1 MVVLVAVALLSLAA
15 LTFGEMM
22 LVERQAAELAARQV
36 QARALTDSGVAMA
49 ALFASQ
55 PLETLAQ
62 SGGLYNNSSQFQH
75 QVVIDANTPHDR
87 GCFTIVAPD
96 MDSQGNYSGIRYGF
110 EDESAKIN
118 LNALALIDAKYP
130 GQNIGRQI
138 LMNLPGMTEDIADS
152 ILDFIDADDDPR
164 DEGAESQVYTG
175 LDPPYSPKNGP
186 LDNLEELLLVRTPY
200 GNSITP
206 PMLFGV
212 DANRNGSADP
222 EEPDPS
228 TIGIDDSDGS
238 MDRGWSAYLTL
249 WGMEA
254 NISSSGTA
262 RVNVNQSDLQQ
273 LYTQLSQVLD
283 EPSAAFIV
291 ACRLSSSGPTTP
303 GSTAGAGGSTGAAK
317 SSSGPAKSSGGGGA
331 AGGARR
337 DRSLH
342 FGRPTR
348 SHQVRVVQV
357 YFAPGLDR
365 GPGFGGDRQW
375 TDGHCQG
382 SVPPGLFHEHL
393 PSHAHGQSDH
403 AKRDGGLRTDQHQPG
418 LEPRAVEHPR
428 NDFGRRPAD
437 YLATADGPVSGRSQP
452 ATSDLDPHRGDR
464 GLGDDEDTGALYL
477 WGWECLQSANRRLFR
492 PRWPRCPS

>member
-1 MVVLVAVALLSLAA
+1 MSNSEFTDNRQRTTGIFLVRRRSPRASLSHPTCSRSAEGKRRARPQGMILVVVLVAVALLSLAA

-331 AGGARR
+331 AARR
-337 DRSLH
+337 KA
-342 FGRPTR
+342 RP
-348 SHQVRVVQV
+348 
-357 YFAPGLDR
+357 
-365 GPGFGGDRQW
+365 
-375 TDGHCQG
+375 
-382 SVPPGLFHEHL
+382 
-393 PSHAHGQSDH
+393 
-403 AKRDGGLRTDQHQPG
+403 
-418 LEPRAVEHPR
+418 
-428 NDFGRRPAD
+428 
-437 YLATADGPVSGRSQP
+437 
-452 ATSDLDPHRGDR
+452 
-464 GLGDDEDTGALYL
+464 
-477 WGWECLQSANRRLFR
+477 
-492 PRWPRCPS
+492 